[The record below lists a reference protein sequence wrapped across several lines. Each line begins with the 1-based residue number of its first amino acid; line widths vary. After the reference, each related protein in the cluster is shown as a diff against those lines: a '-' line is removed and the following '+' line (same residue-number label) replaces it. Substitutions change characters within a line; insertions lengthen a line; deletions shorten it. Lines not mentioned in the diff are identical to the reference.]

1 MTKFEKVK
9 KALEEKTRNTGN
21 WITLTT
27 ELDARHKGCKYT
39 TVNVITRGKDWQG
52 YKTLDEVIKQFELEI
67 QEENYEY
74 DILEWQIN

>member
-9 KALEEKTRNTGN
+9 KALEEKTRNTGD

-39 TVNVITRGKDWQG
+39 TVNVITRGAH
-52 YKTLDEVIKQFELEI
+52 
-67 QEENYEY
+67 
-74 DILEWQIN
+74 